1 MVGHRESKEGNNTK
15 WSGEG
20 GRADSMSL
28 DGQSRA
34 GIFSLSADGSQIRVL
49 KPTQVLV

>member
-20 GRADSMSL
+20 GRDSMSL

-49 KPTQVLV
+49 KPTQALV